1 MNYKVRLL
9 TTSEEV
15 IPFSH
20 IRPLAEQKLISGTDQ
35 LWERI
40 EIYSSSENLLSI
52 LERDIIEPGS
62 VGEATLKELMRKIQD
77 KYPVNARQWLKN
89 YFATV
94 KVIYTF
100 NIFPDRMTK
109 KTWPILGGV
118 QNFLKQ
124 SLNGIIQA
132 DNEGFYNEDGDY
144 ILWQMYDGATGS
156 IPAANLNERGEWI
169 PFSLR
174 VDDEKAVELFKK
186 GIVPKQGFISR
197 ILGI

>member
-9 TTSEEV
+9 TTSEEI

-20 IRPLAEQKLISGTDQ
+20 TQPLAEQKLISGTDQ

-40 EIYSSSENLLSI
+40 EIYSSGDNLLST

-118 QNFLKQ
+118 QNFIKQ

-144 ILWQMYDGATGS
+144 ILWQMYDGAVGS
-156 IPAANLNERGEWI
+156 IQAANLNEKGEWI

-174 VDDEKAVELFKK
+174 LDDKKSVDIFKQGVIPKK
-186 GIVPKQGFISR
+186 GFFSR
-197 ILGI
+197 ILEI

>member
-1 MNYKVRLL
+1 MSYKVRLL
-9 TTSEEV
+9 TISEEV
-15 IPFSH
+15 IPFNH
-20 IRPLAEQKLISGTDQ
+20 IKPLAEIKLASGTDQ
-35 LWERI
+35 LWKKI
-40 EIYSSSENLLSI
+40 EIYSSGDALLST
-52 LERDIIEPGS
+52 LERDTVEPGS
-62 VGEATLKELMRKIQD
+62 VGETTLKELATKIQD

-124 SLNGIIQA
+124 SLTGIIQA
-132 DNEGFYNEDGDY
+132 DNEGFYNEDGEY

-156 IPAANLNERGEWI
+156 IQGANLNEKGEWV
-169 PFSLR
+169 PFSLKL
-174 VDDEKAVELFKK
+174 DDEKAVDLFKQ
-186 GIVPKQGFISR
+186 GIVPKKGFFSR
-197 ILGI
+197 MLGI

>member
-40 EIYSSSENLLSI
+40 EIYGSGDNLLST
-52 LERDIIEPGS
+52 LERDIIEPES
-62 VGEATLKELMRKIQD
+62 VGEAILKELSRKIQD
-77 KYPVNARQWLKN
+77 KYPLNARQWLKN

-118 QNFLKQ
+118 QNFIKQ

>member
-1 MNYKVRLL
+1 MSYKVRLL

-20 IRPLAEQKLISGTDQ
+20 IQPLAEQKLISGTDQ

-40 EIYSSSENLLSI
+40 EIYSSGDNLLST
-52 LERDIIEPGS
+52 LERDIIEPGN
-62 VGEATLKELMRKIQD
+62 VGEATLKELIRKIRD

-89 YFATV
+89 YFVTV

-124 SLNGIIQA
+124 SLKGIIQA

-144 ILWQMYDGATGS
+144 ILWQMYDDATGS
-156 IPAANLNERGEWI
+156 IQAANLNEKGEWV
-169 PFSLR
+169 PFSLKL
-174 VDDEKAVELFKK
+174 DDKKAVDLFKQGVIPKK
-186 GIVPKQGFISR
+186 GFLSR

>member
-9 TTSEEV
+9 TASGEV

-20 IRPLAEQKLISGTDQ
+20 IKPLAKQKLVAGTDQ
-35 LWERI
+35 LWEKI
-40 EIYSSSENLLSI
+40 EIYSTGDTLLSI
-52 LERDIIEPGS
+52 LERESVNPGS
-62 VGEATLKELMRKIQD
+62 VGEATLKELGRKIQD

-89 YFATV
+89 YFTTV
-94 KVIYTF
+94 KAIYTF

-109 KTWPILGGV
+109 NTWRILGGI
-118 QNFLKQ
+118 QNFLKE

-156 IPAANLNERGEWI
+156 IPAANLNEKGEWI
-169 PFSLR
+169 SFSLKL
-174 VDDEKAVELFKK
+174 DDRKALDLYKQ
-186 GIVPKQGFISR
+186 GIVPKKSFFSR
-197 ILGI
+197 MLGI

>member
-62 VGEATLKELMRKIQD
+62 VGEATLKELSRKIQD
-77 KYPVNARQWLKN
+77 KYPLNARQWLKN

>member
-1 MNYKVRLL
+1 MTYKVRLL

-20 IRPLAEQKLISGTDQ
+20 IQPLAEQKLISGTDQ

-40 EIYSSSENLLSI
+40 EIYSSSDNLLST

-62 VGEATLKELMRKIQD
+62 VGEATLKELTRKIQD
-77 KYPVNARQWLKN
+77 KYPVKTRQWLKN
-89 YFATV
+89 YFTTV
-94 KVIYTF
+94 KAIYTF

-144 ILWQMYDGATGS
+144 ILWQMYDGTTGN
-156 IPAANLNERGEWI
+156 IQAANLTENGEWI
-169 PFSLR
+169 TFSLR
-174 VDDEKAVELFKK
+174 LDDEKAVDSFKQGVIPKK
-186 GIVPKQGFISR
+186 GFLSR